1 MNDFKL
7 PKNFGTSPKRKE
19 DRRLLRGK
27 GRYVDDINF
36 PGQTY
41 AYFLRSSHAHAKIL
55 SIDVNAALAAPGVVA
70 VYTGQDVIE
79 DGLGPL
85 ICGWMVYS
93 KDGSPV
99 KVGHRSAL
107 ATDRARFVGDP
118 VAVII
123 AESRNQAKD
132 AAELVEV
139 DYEPLDAVVN
149 MTKAQAAGSPQLHD
163 IAPNNTAFAWQIG
176 DKAKVD
182 EAFNKATHRVHL
194 ELVNN
199 RLIPNAM
206 EPRAALAH
214 YEPVTEQLTLYMTSQ
229 NPHGVRLLM
238 SAVMGLSPEHKLRVV
253 SPDVGGGFGSKAAQY
268 PEDIVCLWAAKKLCR
283 PQTEASYL
291 VERIINRAARELKV
305 DPAELRRKN
314 FISKF
319 PHQTPLLMNY
329 DVGDYCASL
338 DKAMEMIDYKGFDAR
353 RADAKSRGMLR
364 GIGFSSYVE
373 ACGIGPSKKL
383 ADMGGGS
390 GFWDSAEVRVTPTA
404 KVEVFAGSH
413 SHGQGHETTYA
424 QVISGMLGVP
434 MENVIVVEG
443 DTDRMQAGTGTYGS
457 RASIPITA
465 IVTSCERIIT
475 KAKKIAA
482 YALGEPGGEVDF
494 EDGVFLLRGTNKS
507 LTLPEVAWTAYAASA
522 FPTSEIEP
530 GLKESFFCDPPNFTF
545 PAGCH
550 ICEVEID
557 PDTGTPKIVDFV
569 AVDDFGTVINPMI
582 VEGQIHGG
590 ITQGIGQAM
599 LEQAV
604 YDPDSG
610 QLLTGSYMDYT
621 MPRADDLPSYR
632 IGMTV
637 TKSTSNPIGMKGCGE
652 AGSIAAPAA
661 VINAICDA
669 LGTEEIEMPAT
680 PEKIWRIAQMS
691 RA

>member
-1 MNDFKL
+1 
-7 PKNFGTSPKRKE
+7 
-19 DRRLLRGK
+19 
-27 GRYVDDINF
+27 
-36 PGQTY
+36 
-41 AYFLRSSHAHAKIL
+41 
-55 SIDVNAALAAPGVVA
+55 
-70 VYTGQDVIE
+70 
-79 DGLGPL
+79 
-85 ICGWMVYS
+85 
-93 KDGSPV
+93 
-99 KVGHRSAL
+99 
-107 ATDRARFVGDP
+107 
-118 VAVII
+118 
-123 AESRNQAKD
+123 
-132 AAELVEV
+132 
-139 DYEPLDAVVN
+139 
-149 MTKAQAAGSPQLHD
+149 
-163 IAPNNTAFAWQIG
+163 
-176 DKAKVD
+176 
-182 EAFNKATHRVHL
+182 
-194 ELVNN
+194 
-199 RLIPNAM
+199 
-206 EPRAALAH
+206 
-214 YEPVTEQLTLYMTSQ
+214 
-229 NPHGVRLLM
+229 
-238 SAVMGLSPEHKLRVV
+238 
-253 SPDVGGGFGSKAAQY
+253 
-268 PEDIVCLWAAKKLCR
+268 
-283 PQTEASYL
+283 
-291 VERIINRAARELKV
+291 
-305 DPAELRRKN
+305 LRRKN

-661 VINAICDA
+661 VINAICDV
-669 LGTEEIEMPAT
+669 
-680 PEKIWRIAQMS
+680 
-691 RA
+691 